1 MLNQI
6 MHIYIY
12 ENIVASV
19 TDGKLPN
26 FKFYLLR
33 NGQRFFKNSKRR
45 VETKAQKGLQ
55 GSLEK
60 FQTTHF
66 GVKRL
71 KNHLKLLKKC

>member
-1 MLNQI
+1 MFLNQI

-60 FQTTHF
+60 FQTSHF
-66 GVKRL
+66 GVSEAQKSP
-71 KNHLKLLKKC
+71 KIA